1 MKFELK
7 TIKLLFHFVHDNS
20 QSPVLHEANLTKDD
34 NPNEETKDLTLNAQ
48 QLHPPIVL
56 EELTFLGASPHP
68 GICSQGHL

>member
-48 QLHPPIVL
+48 Q
-56 EELTFLGASPHP
+56 
-68 GICSQGHL
+68 